1 MARSHRLCLITSRDH
16 GLGLLD
22 GYRTS
27 IIRVLVD
34 IDIEIFVVAVMIV
47 YYRGILVERAV
58 LMMKILTQRWATLRW
73 TISPDAIMRGL
84 EVEIDRLAN
93 R

>member
-1 MARSHRLCLITSRDH
+1 MLCLITSRDH
-16 GLGLLD
+16 GLGLPD

-34 IDIEIFVVAVMIV
+34 IDLEIFVVAVMFV
-47 YYRGILVERAV
+47 YYRGVLGERVV
-58 LMMKILTQRWATLRW
+58 LLIKMLTQRWATVRW

-84 EVEIDRLAN
+84 VVEKDLLGN

>member
-16 GLGLLD
+16 GLGLPD

-34 IDIEIFVVAVMIV
+34 IDLEIFVVAVMFV
-47 YYRGILVERAV
+47 YYRGSLGERVV
-58 LMMKILTQRWATLRW
+58 LMMKMLTQRWATVRW
-73 TISPDAIMRGL
+73 NISPDAIMRWL
-84 EVEIDRLAN
+84 VVEKNRLGN

>member
-1 MARSHRLCLITSRDH
+1 
-16 GLGLLD
+16 
-22 GYRTS
+22 
-27 IIRVLVD
+27 VLVD
-34 IDIEIFVVAVMIV
+34 IDLEIFVVAVMFV
-47 YYRGILVERAV
+47 YYRGVLGERAV
-58 LMMKILTQRWATLRW
+58 LLIKMLTHRWATVRW